1 MTQRC
6 SATYAQA
13 SNMHKEFQMQDGEP
27 LPKEID
33 ALFIGLSG

>member
-1 MTQRC
+1 MAQSS
-6 SATYAQA
+6 SATSAQA
-13 SNMHKEFQMQDGEP
+13 SNVHKEFQMQNGEP